1 MRNKQSGKGG
11 DGNTSVGRIFDIIV
25 AIVVHI
31 GREQEEILCRH
42 VASFMSFVGLAD
54 DKLIVVGSYSRSR
67 L

>member
-11 DGNTSVGRIFDIIV
+11 DGNTSVGRIFFDI
-25 AIVVHI
+25 IVVHI

-42 VASFMSFVGLAD
+42 VASHMSFVGLAD